1 MKRFSVI
8 LSALLV
14 GLFAAGNVFAENA
27 TKDEVVA
34 KTKEAAKMVSE
45 KGADAAKAELNKK
58 DGPFVW
64 KDTYV
69 FMMDTDG
76 VMLAHP
82 VKPSLIG
89 KNLIEIKDSQGK
101 LFFQDFAA
109 VAKKD
114 GEGWVDYM
122 WPKPGEKE
130 DSEKTSYILM
140 VPDTNVIV
148 GAGIYK

>member
-1 MKRFSVI
+1 MKRISVV

-14 GLFAAGNVFAENA
+14 GLCVAGNVFAEEA
-27 TKDEVVA
+27 TKDEVTA
-34 KTKEAAKMVSE
+34 KTKESAALVTE
-45 KGADAAKAELNKK
+45 KGADAAKAEINKK
-58 DGPFVW
+58 DGQFVW

-89 KNLIEIKDSQGK
+89 KNLLEVKDSKGK
-101 LFFQDFAA
+101 LFFQEFID

-130 DSEKTSYILM
+130 DSEKTSYILL